1 LFSLVFGTPEEPP
14 PLLPEEVPSP
24 DELLFLFGVFAF
36 AFEALGL
43 PLVLEGLP
51 LVPEVFPLV
60 PEVALAFLF
69 LRCSLDSLYFAL
81 DRAGLFPEVPEVPEV
96 PSPEVPASIQRDVLF
111 GLFVFVFEALTLLK
125 SLDEP

>member
-1 LFSLVFGTPEEPP
+1 MFSLVFGTPEEPP

-51 LVPEVFPLV
+51 LVPEGLPLVPEVFPLV

-81 DRAGLFPEVPEVPEV
+81 VRVG
-96 PSPEVPASIQRDVLF
+96 AS
-111 GLFVFVFEALTLLK
+111 
-125 SLDEP
+125 